1 MKNRNSNKKTLE
13 ELAFT
18 GERMIP
24 DINRGQTFYY
34 EHLIRY
40 LMATQF
46 AKDNTILDIG
56 CGVGY
61 GCWILKKFGA
71 KSVKGIDY
79 SKETINYA
87 KKKYRMKDISFEVGD
102 AENLLIN
109 TEKFDLLVAY
119 ELIEHL
125 KNQKKFLGGVK
136 ANLKEKGIFI
146 VSTPNKNTYQG
157 KNPFHINELTPNE
170 FESLLKPF
178 FKYVYLFDQRF
189 LFSNLIIPVHSNSD
203 LKLNTLNESYIVDK
217 VTGFIPVNKIE
228 NSRYL
233 IAFCSDQEL
242 KNINNFS
249 ISALDIDTFSLK
261 DGIEGM
267 YASWNSSKEEN
278 KELRRQLNA
287 IIDAR
292 FYKVWQSYCKIR
304 DYLFRR

>member
-13 ELAFT
+13 ELVFT

-34 EHLIRY
+34 EHLVRY

-46 AKDNTILDIG
+46 AKDKTILDIG

-61 GCWILKKFGA
+61 GCWILKRFGA

-87 KKKYRMKDISFEVGD
+87 QKKYRMKDINFEVGD

-125 KNQKKFLGGVK
+125 KNQKKFLEGVK
-136 ANLKEKGIFI
+136 DNLKEKGILI
-146 VSTPNKNTYQG
+146 ISTPNKNTYQSN
-157 KNPFHINELTPNE
+157 NPFHINELTPHG
-170 FESLLKPF
+170 FESLLKLF
-178 FKYVYLFDQRF
+178 FKYIYFFDQRF
-189 LFSNLIIPVHSNSD
+189 FFSNFITSIHSNSD
-203 LKLNTLNESYIVDK
+203 LKLNILNESYIVDK
-217 VTGFIPVNKIE
+217 ITGFIPENKIE

-233 IAFCSDQEL
+233 VAFCSDQEI

-249 ISALDIDTFSLK
+249 LSALETDIFSLK
-261 DGIEGM
+261 EGIEGM
-267 YASWNSSKEEN
+267 YALWNRPNEEN
-278 KELRRQLNA
+278 KELRRRLNE
-287 IIDAR
+287 IIDTR
-292 FYKVWQSYCKIR
+292 FYKLWKSYCKIR
-304 DYLFRR
+304 DYLIAD